1 MRRKLTSLGKLDRKL
16 KNIDF
21 NLKIEINH
29 VSVYGTGNKNQA
41 KISNRRILQVG
52 LENQKISVEKKDYC
66 LSLNI
71 LGIKLTTFYQMSVVY
86 LFFQNFLQ
94 SNKVHMNN
102 FMLQTS
108 DHQYKKFLSSITT
121 VRDIPR
127 ASTSP
132 PKNGSTKAPNSH
144 GKITFTGAP
153 IIQGGS
159 KRDQLI
165 GNSVNFNQRP
175 QSPEDLK
182 GKPNAQKPQSL
193 AVPVAKK

>member
-21 NLKIEINH
+21 TLRLEINN

-71 LGIKLTTFYQMSVVY
+71 LGAKLTTFYQMSVVY
-86 LFFQNFLQ
+86 LFFKNFLQ

-108 DHQYKKFLSSITT
+108 DDQYKKFLSSLSS
-121 VRDIPR
+121 VKDVPR
-127 ASTSP
+127 S
-132 PKNGSTKAPNSH
+132 N
-144 GKITFTGAP
+144 
-153 IIQGGS
+153 
-159 KRDQLI
+159 
-165 GNSVNFNQRP
+165 
-175 QSPEDLK
+175 
-182 GKPNAQKPQSL
+182 NATP
-193 AVPVAKK
+193 